1 VSCRCEHE
9 SRVVPRT
16 RDEAVALCAHQSALG
31 DLLENVVVDSARW
44 MSVLRCRE
52 CGRYWAED
60 GISTGHVDLLFAY
73 PIETDDPH
81 GWLARAS
88 SLNL

>member
-1 VSCRCEHE
+1 MADTDTVK
-9 SRVVPRT
+9 
-16 RDEAVALCAHQSALG
+16 G
-31 DLLENVVVDSARW
+31 
-44 MSVLRCRE
+44 LRCRE

-60 GISTGHVDLLFAY
+60 CISTGHVDLLFAY

-88 SLNL
+88 TLNL